1 VNQVKKKEGRITAPT
16 MQMKPIK
23 RGGEIEPEF
32 KYIQYLPKH
41 MDASNNVSI
50 DKAIRSLYAPPQ
62 KDVY

>member
-1 VNQVKKKEGRITAPT
+1 